1 MNKKLYLALIAIFI
15 TVVTSFSGCTNKEIS
30 FYFGTSETA
39 GNNTILEPGK
49 TVTVEQSKEKIENSK
64 LVFNKNEEKNFDN
77 MYLCFKGNSIKSV
90 VAKSDNKTILYDN
103 YNKVTRLV
111 DVFDFYYAVDKSKL
125 DESFKPEVDFEFKW
139 DGGGFNE
146 IRNVYFDGMTYNEIT
161 RTRIDPSKIVAGA
174 DVYLWN
180 DGNLKDCDE
189 FYSLDEKQK
198 IDEPVV
204 VVQILKGAS
213 DPDFKKELATDKP
226 DDAIILGES
235 VETNQNV
242 TQDSF
247 IYRYEKLFYNSQ
259 QLALKSKNS
268 FDYSDLKGETVDLI
282 VNYNDNSKE
291 TYKLNISF
299 DNNGN
304 INAELSAEGK

>member
-1 MNKKLYLALIAIFI
+1 MNKKFCLDLLLVCLTLIA
-15 TVVTSFSGCTNKEIS
+15 SFSGCTNKGIS
-30 FYFGTSETA
+30 FYIGTSETA
-39 GNNTILEPGK
+39 ENNISLELGK
-49 TVTVEQSKEKIENSK
+49 TVTVEQSKEKIENSE
-64 LVFNKNEEKNFDN
+64 LVFNRNEEDSFDN

-90 VAKSDNKTILYDN
+90 VAKSENKTILYDN

-111 DVFDFYYAVDKSKL
+111 DVFDFYYPVDKSKL
-125 DESFKPEVDFEFKW
+125 DESFKPEINFEFKW
-139 DGGGFNE
+139 DGGEFDE

-161 RTRIDPSKIVAGA
+161 RTRSDPSKIIAGA

-180 DGNLKDCDE
+180 EDNLKDCDE
-189 FYSLDEKQK
+189 FYYLDEKQK

-204 VVQILKGAS
+204 VVEILKGAAN
-213 DPDFKKELATDKP
+213 PNFKKELSDNP
-226 DDAIILGES
+226 DDVIILGES

-259 QLALKSKNS
+259 QEALKSKDS
-268 FDYSDLKGETVDLI
+268 FDYSDIKGETIDI
-282 VNYNDNSKE
+282 TVNYNDNTNE

-299 DNNGN
+299 DENGN
-304 INAELSAEGK
+304 IEIRLDT

>member
-1 MNKKLYLALIAIFI
+1 MNKKLCLVLLVIFI
-15 TVVTSFSGCTNKEIS
+15 TVITSFSGCTNKEIS
-30 FYFGTSETA
+30 FYLGTSKTA
-39 GNNTILEPGK
+39 ENNTKLDPGK

-64 LVFNKNEEKNFDN
+64 LVFNKNKDKNFDN

-90 VAKSDNKTILYDN
+90 VAKSKNKTILYDN

-111 DVFDFYYAVDKSKL
+111 DVFDFYYPVDKSKL
-125 DESFKPEVDFEFKW
+125 DDSFKPEINFEFKW
-139 DGGGFNE
+139 DGGEFDE

-161 RTRIDPSKIVAGA
+161 RTRSDPSKIIAGA
-174 DVYLWN
+174 EVYLWN
-180 DGNLKDCDE
+180 EGNLKDCNE
-189 FYSLDEKQK
+189 FYYLDEKQK

-204 VVQILKGAS
+204 VVEIMKGAT
-213 DPDFKKELATDKP
+213 DPNFKKELADKS
-226 DDAIILGES
+226 DDAIILKES

-259 QLALKSKNS
+259 QSALKSKNS

-291 TYKLNISF
+291 TYKFNISF

>member
-1 MNKKLYLALIAIFI
+1 MNKKLCLTLLLVFVTVIA
-15 TVVTSFSGCTNKEIS
+15 SFSGCTNKEIS
-30 FYFGTSETA
+30 FYLGTSETA
-39 GNNTILEPGK
+39 ENNTKLESDK
-49 TVTVEQSKEKIENSK
+49 TVTVEQNKEKIENSG
-64 LVFNKNEEKNFDN
+64 LVFNKNKDKNVDN
-77 MYLCFKGNSIKSV
+77 MYLCFKGNGIKSV
-90 VAKSDNKTILYDN
+90 VAKSENKTILYDK

-111 DVFDFYYAVDKSKL
+111 DVFDFYYPVDKSKL
-125 DESFKPEVDFEFKW
+125 DESFKPEINFEFKW
-139 DGGGFNE
+139 DGGEFDE

-161 RTRIDPSKIVAGA
+161 RTRSDPSKIIAGA
-174 DVYLWN
+174 EVYLWN
-180 DGNLKDCDE
+180 EGNLKDCNE
-189 FYSLDEKQK
+189 FYYLDEKQK

-204 VVQILKGAS
+204 VVEIMKGAT
-213 DPDFKKELATDKP
+213 DPNFKKELTDKS
-226 DDAIILGES
+226 DDAIILKES
-235 VETNQNV
+235 VETNQYV

-259 QLALKSKNS
+259 QSALKSKNS

>member
-1 MNKKLYLALIAIFI
+1 MNKKLCLVLLVIFI
-15 TVVTSFSGCTNKEIS
+15 TVITSFSGCTNKEIC
-30 FYFGTSETA
+30 FYLGTSETA
-39 GNNTILEPGK
+39 ENNTKFELGK

-64 LVFNKNEEKNFDN
+64 LVFNKNEEETFDN
-77 MYLCFKGNSIKSV
+77 MYLCFDGKNIKNV
-90 VAKSDNKTILYDN
+90 TAKSENKTILYNN

-111 DVFDFYYAVDKSKL
+111 DTFDFYYPVDKSKL
-125 DESFKPEVDFEFKW
+125 DDSFKPEINFEFKW
-139 DGGGFNE
+139 DGGEFDE

-161 RTRIDPSKIVAGA
+161 RTRNDPSKIIAGA

-180 DGNLKDCDE
+180 EDNLKDCDE
-189 FYSLDEKQK
+189 FYYLDKKQK
-198 IDEPVV
+198 INSPVIV
-204 VVQILKGAS
+204 VGILKRAA
-213 DPDFKKELATDKP
+213 DPNFKKELADKP

-259 QLALKSKNS
+259 QETLKSKDS
-268 FDYSDLKGETVDLI
+268 FDYSDLKGETIDI
-282 VNYNDNSKE
+282 TVNYNDNSKE

-299 DNNGN
+299 DENGN
-304 INAELSAEGK
+304 INAELSAEEK

>member
-1 MNKKLYLALIAIFI
+1 MNKKLCLVLLVIFI
-15 TVVTSFSGCTNKEIS
+15 TVITSFSGCTNKEIS

-39 GNNTILEPGK
+39 ENNTILEPGK
-49 TVTVEQSKEKIENSK
+49 TVTVEQSKEKIENSR
-64 LVFNKNEEKNFDN
+64 LVFNKNEEDNFDN
-77 MYLCFKGNSIKSV
+77 MYLCFKGDGIKSV
-90 VAKSDNKTILYDN
+90 VAKSENKTILYDN
-103 YNKVTRLV
+103 YDKVTRLV
-111 DVFDFYYAVDKSKL
+111 DNFDFYYPVDESKL
-125 DESFKPEVDFEFKW
+125 DDSFKPEINFEFKW
-139 DGGGFNE
+139 DGGEFDE

-161 RTRIDPSKIVAGA
+161 RTRSDSSKIIAGA
-174 DVYLWN
+174 EVYLWN
-180 DGNLKDCDE
+180 EGNLKDCNE
-189 FYSLDEKQK
+189 FYYLDEKQK

-204 VVQILKGAS
+204 VVEIMKGAT
-213 DPDFKKELATDKP
+213 DPNFKKELADKS
-226 DDAIILGES
+226 DDAIILKES

-259 QLALKSKNS
+259 QSALKSKNS

>member
-1 MNKKLYLALIAIFI
+1 MDKKLCIALLLVCLTVIA
-15 TVVTSFSGCTNKEIS
+15 SFSGCTNKEIS

-39 GNNTILEPGK
+39 ENNTKLEPDK

-64 LVFNKNEEKNFDN
+64 LVFNKNEEDNFDN
-77 MYLCFKGNSIKSV
+77 MYLCFKGDGIKSV
-90 VAKSDNKTILYDN
+90 VAKSENKTILYDN
-103 YNKVTRLV
+103 YDKVTRLV
-111 DVFDFYYAVDKSKL
+111 DNFDFYYPVDESKL
-125 DESFKPEVDFEFKW
+125 DDSFKPEINFEFKW
-139 DGGGFNE
+139 DGGEFDE

-161 RTRIDPSKIVAGA
+161 RTRSDPSKIIAGA

-180 DGNLKDCDE
+180 EDNLKDCDE
-189 FYSLDEKQK
+189 FYYLDEKQK

-204 VVQILKGAS
+204 VVEILKGAT
-213 DPDFKKELATDKP
+213 DPNFKKELADKP
-226 DDAIILGES
+226 DDAIILEKS

-259 QLALKSKNS
+259 QSALKSKDS
-268 FDYSDLKGETVDLI
+268 FDYSDLNGETIDI
-282 VNYNDNSKE
+282 TVNYNDNSKE

-299 DNNGN
+299 DENGN
-304 INAELSAEGK
+304 IKAELSAEVK

>member
-1 MNKKLYLALIAIFI
+1 MNKKLCLALLVICI

-30 FYFGTSETA
+30 FYLGISETA
-39 GNNTILEPGK
+39 ENNTPLEPDK

-64 LVFNKNEEKNFDN
+64 LVFNKNEDKTFDN

-90 VAKSDNKTILYDN
+90 VAKSENKTILYDN

-111 DVFDFYYAVDKSKL
+111 DTFDFYYPVDKSKL
-125 DESFKPEVDFEFKW
+125 DDSFKPEINFEFKW
-139 DGGGFNE
+139 DGEEFDE

-161 RTRIDPSKIVAGA
+161 RTRSAPSKIVAGA
-174 DVYLWN
+174 DVYLWKE
-180 DGNLKDCDE
+180 DNLKDCNE
-189 FYSLDEKQK
+189 FYYLDEKQK
-198 IDEPVV
+198 INEPVV
-204 VVQILKGAS
+204 VVQILKGAA
-213 DPDFKKELATDKP
+213 DPNFKKELAADNP

-259 QLALKSKNS
+259 QEALNSKDS
-268 FDYSDLKGETVDLI
+268 FDYSDLKGETIDI
-282 VNYNDNSKE
+282 TVNYNDNSKE

-299 DNNGN
+299 DENGN
-304 INAELSAEGK
+304 IEIRLDT

>member
-1 MNKKLYLALIAIFI
+1 MNKKLCLALLVICI
-15 TVVTSFSGCTNKEIS
+15 TVITSFSGCTNKEIS

-39 GNNTILEPGK
+39 ENNTKLEPGK
-49 TVTVEQSKEKIENSK
+49 TVTVEQSKEKIENSR
-64 LVFNKNEEKNFDN
+64 LVFNKNKEKNFDN
-77 MYLCFKGNSIKSV
+77 IYLCFNGNGIKSV
-90 VAKSDNKTILYDN
+90 AAKSKNKTILYDN

-111 DVFDFYYAVDKSKL
+111 DVFDFYYLVDKSKL
-125 DESFKPEVDFEFKW
+125 DESFKPEINFEFKW
-139 DGGGFNE
+139 DGGEFDE

-161 RTRIDPSKIVAGA
+161 RTRSDPSKIIAGA
-174 DVYLWN
+174 EVYLWN
-180 DGNLKDCDE
+180 EGNLKDCNE
-189 FYSLDEKQK
+189 FYYLDEKQK

-204 VVQILKGAS
+204 VVEIMKGAT
-213 DPDFKKELATDKP
+213 DPNFKKELTDKS
-226 DDAIILGES
+226 DDAIILKES
-235 VETNQNV
+235 VETNQYV

-259 QLALKSKNS
+259 QSALKSKNS

-299 DNNGN
+299 GKKGS

>member
-1 MNKKLYLALIAIFI
+1 MNKKFCLDLLLVCLTLIA
-15 TVVTSFSGCTNKEIS
+15 SFSGCTNKGIS
-30 FYFGTSETA
+30 FYIGTSETA
-39 GNNTILEPGK
+39 ENNISLELGK
-49 TVTVEQSKEKIENSK
+49 TVTVEQSKEKIENSE
-64 LVFNKNEEKNFDN
+64 LVFNRNEEDSFDN

-90 VAKSDNKTILYDN
+90 VAKSENKTILYDN

-111 DVFDFYYAVDKSKL
+111 DVFDFYYPVDKSKL
-125 DESFKPEVDFEFKW
+125 DESFKPEINFEFKW
-139 DGGGFNE
+139 DGGEFDE

-161 RTRIDPSKIVAGA
+161 RTRSDPSKIIAGA

-180 DGNLKDCDE
+180 EDNLKDCDE
-189 FYSLDEKQK
+189 FYYLDEKQK

-204 VVQILKGAS
+204 VVEILKGAA
-213 DPDFKKELATDKP
+213 DPNFKKELSDKP

-235 VETNQNV
+235 VETNKNV

-259 QLALKSKNS
+259 QSALKSKDS
-268 FDYSDLKGETVDLI
+268 FDYSDLKGETIDI
-282 VNYNDNSKE
+282 TVNYNDNSKE

-299 DNNGN
+299 DENGN
-304 INAELSAEGK
+304 IEIRLDT